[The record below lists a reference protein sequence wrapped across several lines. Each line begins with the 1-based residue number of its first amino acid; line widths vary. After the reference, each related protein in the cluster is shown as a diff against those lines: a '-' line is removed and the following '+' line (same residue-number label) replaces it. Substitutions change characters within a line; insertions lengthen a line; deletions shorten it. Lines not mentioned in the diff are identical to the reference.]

1 MRVAAVSA
9 AIYTKTDCGTPPP
22 VSASRARDDVPASP
36 LITDTDVTVRPMICE
51 SALASRSPIVRGSDR
66 TRPTIASSGD
76 TLDTAAQMR
85 RQADDR
91 RNPIHLAMFTKL
103 R

>member
-1 MRVAAVSA
+1 MRIAAVSA
-9 AIYTKTDCGTPPP
+9 AIFTKTDCGTPSP

-36 LITDTDVTVRPMICE
+36 LITDTDVTVRPSVEVADC
-51 SALASRSPIVRGSDR
+51 AGQRSNAADDR
-66 TRPTIASSGD
+66 VSGD
-76 TLDTAAQMR
+76 TLYTAAQMR